1 MNMLKILILAVSLTL
16 SACGGSDCPDVF
28 TRTQIITDEGT
39 HWIKCSEFTCP
50 GYATQRRCW
59 VE

>member
-1 MNMLKILILAVSLTL
+1 MKYLPILLFSIIL
-16 SACGGSDCPDVF
+16 SACGGSDCPDTI
-28 TRTQIITDEGT
+28 TRIQVRDDEGT
-39 HWIKCSEFTCP
+39 HWIRCSEFTCP

>member
-1 MNMLKILILAVSLTL
+1 MKLLTLTLAVSLTLL
-16 SACGGSDCPDVF
+16 SACGGSDCPDVI
-28 TRTQIITDEGT
+28 TRIEVRDLEGT